1 MIRKATL
8 LLLLLTLCA
17 CQSSLLAESA
27 IDREILATT
36 LVQKEHPAPDF
47 TGQTTDGRSLT
58 LSALKGKVV
67 VLYFFSTKSVP
78 ACISEMKYLEREIC
92 QKLNDREDFQ
102 LIAIGRDHTR
112 EELVNIAGEN
122 KLNFPLVP
130 DPKQEIY
137 ARYFTKFTPRTVVVR
152 KDGSIAYLVSGHH
165 EFDGIIRLQAVL
177 TRELAMK
184 TP

>member
-1 MIRKATL
+1 MIPQAT

-17 CQSSLLAESA
+17 CQSSLLAETA
-27 IDREILATT
+27 IDREIAATT

-47 TGQTTDGRSLT
+47 TGMTTDGKNIT
-58 LSALKGKVV
+58 LSTLKGKVV
-67 VLYFFSTKSVP
+67 VLYFFSTKSMP
-78 ACISEMKYLEREIC
+78 ACVSEMKYLEKEVF
-92 QKLNDREDFQ
+92 QKLRERENFQ

-112 EELVNIAGEN
+112 EELVKTGGEN
-122 KLNFPLVP
+122 KLTFPLVP

-152 KDGSIAYLVSGHH
+152 KDGSIAYLVSGQH
-165 EFDGIIRLQAVL
+165 EYDGIIRLQAVL
-177 TRELAMK
+177 TRELAVK